1 MCRGLG
7 LMNSSRGS
15 SGNNVLV
22 MSMEI
27 GRRWLLVV
35 QICTRLRGTAKMK
48 DQSQPFEVLP
58 GCTVE
63 FWDLQIDA

>member
-1 MCRGLG
+1 
-7 LMNSSRGS
+7 MNSSRGS

-48 DQSQPFEVLP
+48 DQS
-58 GCTVE
+58 
-63 FWDLQIDA
+63 